1 MCRAW
6 ARTGDGFM
14 VEGEV
19 RLPPGRQGRSRVG
32 RTDLSLMLSVRR
44 V

>member
-1 MCRAW
+1 MA
-6 ARTGDGFM
+6 
-14 VEGEV
+14 EGEV
-19 RLPPGRQGRSRVG
+19 RLSPRPQGRSHVV